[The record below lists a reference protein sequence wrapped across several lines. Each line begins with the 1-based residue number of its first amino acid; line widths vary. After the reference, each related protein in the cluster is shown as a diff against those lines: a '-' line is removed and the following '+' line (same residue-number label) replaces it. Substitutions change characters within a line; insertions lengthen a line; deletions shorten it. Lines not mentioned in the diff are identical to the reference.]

1 MKKEEDNT
9 VLRKDQ
15 ISSYFERI
23 QPKKDGDDPKKI
35 GFSVGSSSTAT
46 DARGSHRTA
55 TEKTALLSSYLIP
68 TSSDAAA
75 ATPASMTL
83 EEEKASCAAR
93 CLAILGVAPSSAT
106 TTKSLPTKEEI
117 IKSRKL
123 REQEIMKKSEE
134 IIRIQEENRKRRP
147 LIWDKPTFCPYGGE
161 TKSDED
167 EAEEKS
173 KKKRKVSGSCSN
185 LLSKSSSKRNRGHDT
200 LFPYNMFG
208 RMSGQSS
215 TSNVGMDWNKAQ
227 VDSFVSFTDQMIAAA
242 GEKKR
247 EQDGTVSDSSSDSEE
262 EEEEFRRR

>member
-1 MKKEEDNT
+1 MKKEEDT

-23 QPKKDGDDPKKI
+23 QPKKDGDDQKKI
-35 GFSVGSSSTAT
+35 GFSVGSTSTAT
-46 DARGSHRTA
+46 DARGSHSVA
-55 TEKTALLSSYLIP
+55 STEKTALFSSYLIP
-68 TSSDAAA
+68 TSSDA
-75 ATPASMTL
+75 TPASMAL

-93 CLAILGVAPSSAT
+93 CLAILGVDSSSAT

-173 KKKRKVSGSCSN
+173 KKRKVTDPCSN
-185 LLSKSSSKRNRGHDT
+185 LLSKSSKRVRGHDT

-262 EEEEFRRR
+262 EEGEFRRR